1 MKRIFKLF
9 ILSTFMILLTG
20 CLQTEEL
27 KNATIY
33 TTTYPITYLTNELFP
48 YEANINS
55 IYPNGVNIKEYEL
68 SNKKIK
74 DYSKANLFVYNGLT
88 EEKKIASDFVDR
100 NNRLNII
107 DVSQGLQIN
116 YSYEELWLNPI
127 NYLML
132 AQNIKNELSEFIN
145 SKTILEKL
153 DENYEN
159 VKVTISEFEINL
171 KNIAEDSKNKTIIVS
186 KDYFK
191 FLEDYGFEVISLEDT
206 EDLSNDTINK
216 AKNLISEKTNK
227 YIFITESELNNES
240 DIIKDVLTKGGEV
253 KVLNTMTTLTS
264 DQVAQND
271 NYTTL
276 MRENIESLKDELYD

>member
-1 MKRIFKLF
+1 
-9 ILSTFMILLTG
+9 
-20 CLQTEEL
+20 
-27 KNATIY
+27 
-33 TTTYPITYLTNELFP
+33 
-48 YEANINS
+48 
-55 IYPNGVNIKEYEL
+55 
-68 SNKKIK
+68 
-74 DYSKANLFVYNGLT
+74 
-88 EEKKIASDFVDR
+88 
-100 NNRLNII
+100 
-107 DVSQGLQIN
+107 
-116 YSYEELWLNPI
+116 
-127 NYLML
+127 ML